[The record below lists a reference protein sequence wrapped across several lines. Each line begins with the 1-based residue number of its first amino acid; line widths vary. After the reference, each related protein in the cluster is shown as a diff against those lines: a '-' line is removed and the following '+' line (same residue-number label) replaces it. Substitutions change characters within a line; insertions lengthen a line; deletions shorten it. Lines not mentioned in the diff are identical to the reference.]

1 MTILDKINTKPFQL
15 GCLATLLTC
24 TCLPISLAWSQS
36 GLVEERVTEENG
48 FYETC
53 GEGAGLSP
61 CRDINGQTYDEEV
74 RGPSIDS
81 ESTDELAAEAAKI
94 RHESPEELQQT
105 IGELE
110 QGVNPDPHATEGLP
124 H

>member
-1 MTILDKINTKPFQL
+1 MKPTTL
-15 GCLATLLTC
+15 GCIVTLLA
-24 TCLPISLAWSQS
+24 CLPLSLAWSQS

-48 FYETC
+48 FYEAC

-81 ESTDELAAEAAKI
+81 ESTDELAAEAARV
-94 RHESPEELQQT
+94 RHESPAQLQQT
-105 IGELE
+105 IGEME
-110 QGVNPDPHATEGLP
+110 QGINPDDRATEGLP

>member
-1 MTILDKINTKPFQL
+1 MMKTVPLVGI
-15 GCLATLLTC
+15 ASLLL
-24 TCLPISLAWSQS
+24 CLPSASAWSQS

-81 ESTDELAAEAAKI
+81 ESTDELAAEAARI
-94 RHESPEELQQT
+94 RHESPEQLQQT

-110 QGVNPDPHATEGLP
+110 QGVNPDDHATQGLP

>member
-1 MTILDKINTKPFQL
+1 MNQGRLTMKPIQL
-15 GCLATLLTC
+15 GCIAALLA
-24 TCLPISLAWSQS
+24 CLPLSQAWSQS

-48 FYETC
+48 FYEAC
-53 GEGAGLSP
+53 GVGDGLAP

-81 ESTDELAAEAAKI
+81 ESPDELAAEAARI
-94 RHESPEELQQT
+94 RHESPAQLQKT

-110 QGVNPDPHATEGLP
+110 QGINPDSHATEGLP